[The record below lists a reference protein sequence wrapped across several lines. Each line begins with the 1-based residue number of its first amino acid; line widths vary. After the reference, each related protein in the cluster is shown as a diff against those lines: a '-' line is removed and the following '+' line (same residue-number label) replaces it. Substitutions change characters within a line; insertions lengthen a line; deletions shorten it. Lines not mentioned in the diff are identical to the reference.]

1 MFLIFWS
8 ETETATFIPGC
19 NKYHIKHDGHK
30 QDIFLMPCIF
40 GHEEIRLK
48 FTLLMLL
55 PVLHSLKFCSDEA
68 QTAWSEG
75 CRLDHHQPPRIQIF
89 LMWPCSSFFTGHTC
103 YQIRVGVTD
112 VHTTAPATICL
123 TSFLMGDVV
132 PSPEQTHS
140 RNAHMWY
147 MGRAVPAMQILEKT
161 YIACLLREKCYVHD
175 ARRTQNVRGDCISAR
190 RFLETISLHI

>member
-30 QDIFLMPCIF
+30 QDIFSCRAFLVTRKSDSNSLCWCCCLF
-40 GHEEIRLK
+40 D
-48 FTLLMLL
+48 
-55 PVLHSLKFCSDEA
+55 SLKFCSDEA

>member
-19 NKYHIKHDGHK
+19 NEYHIKRDGHK
-30 QDIFLMPCIF
+30 QDFC
-40 GHEEIRLK
+40 HEEIRLK

-55 PVLHSLKFCSDEA
+55 PVLQSLKCCSDEE

-75 CRLDHHQPPRIQIF
+75 YKLYHHRPPRIQIF
-89 LMWPCSSFFTGHTC
+89 LMWPCSAFFTGHTC
-103 YQIRVGVTD
+103 YQVSVGVAD
-112 VHTTAPATICL
+112 VHTAAPPTICL

-140 RNAHMWY
+140 RNAHMRY
-147 MGRAVPAMQILEKT
+147 MGRAVPAMQNLKKDM
-161 YIACLLREKCYVHD
+161 YHLFAQWKCYVHN